1 MTRYIQLG
9 GLLILLSIPFIWN
22 LSFIEILKL
31 KTFDSLVPE
40 KQASGYFSILS
51 INEEDIEREGGY
63 PFSRQRLAEIHNELL
78 EKGAIGVGWVLSFP
92 QPDRFGGDAEFA
104 SALSGSPSVLAM
116 FENDNGSYPETTGT
130 VILGDDVGGILAS
143 GVIQNIGP
151 LKESSSQGI
160 AVARTDIDNLVRR
173 LPLLMRTPDG
183 WVPAYG
189 AEVLKILAG
198 ADTYVIK
205 TSENGIEEIRA
216 RGLPPVSVDSL
227 GRRWISYVDT
237 PETNLYE
244 MDVADKFV
252 FVGFTARGIMPQ
264 IAVPNNKLLEPHKI
278 QAALAESILIENSP
292 YIPNWA
298 LAAEVLIFFAGTIL
312 TIILINSFG
321 ITLGITLTSLLFAG
335 TGYLGLALIQRGLLV
350 DVTWALISQ
359 FIVASA
365 AFYLRFR
372 EQYKLRL
379 QIKKQFERYLDPR
392 QVKKLQKNPE
402 LLKLG
407 GEKRVATYLFTDVRG
422 FTSMSE
428 SLDPEK
434 VTYIMNKALTAQQ
447 KAVQK
452 HGGMVDKYIGDA
464 MFAIFN
470 APLDLV
476 NHANVAVDCALDII
490 KNMADLTSELESEG
504 LPAVAIGIGVNTGES
519 VIGNMGSESRFEFTA
534 IGDSVNVAARLESA
548 TKERGVD
555 LLIGEKTEVLCG
567 HPLQKLKPIKVKGKE
582 KALEIYTIGAQ

>member
-1 MTRYIQLG
+1 VTRYIQLG
-9 GLLILLSIPFIWN
+9 GLLILLSIPFVWN
-22 LSFIEILKL
+22 LSFIETLKL
-31 KTFDSLVPE
+31 KTFDSLVSE

-63 PFSRQRLAEIHNELL
+63 PFGRQRLAEIHNELL
-78 EKGAIGVGWVLSFP
+78 EKGAIGVGWVLAFP
-92 QPDRFGGDAEFA
+92 QPDRFGGDTEFA

-130 VILGDDVGGILAS
+130 VILGEDIGGILAS
-143 GVIQNIGP
+143 GVIQNIDP

-189 AEVLKILAG
+189 TEVLKILAG
-198 ADTYVIK
+198 ADTYVIR
-205 TSENGIEEIRA
+205 TSENGIEEVRV

-312 TIILINSFG
+312 TVVLINSLG
-321 ITLGITLTSLLFAG
+321 ITLGITLTGLLFTG
-335 TGYLGLALIQRGLLV
+335 VGYLGLALIQRGLLV
-350 DVTWALISQ
+350 DVTWALISE
-359 FIVASA
+359 FIIASA

-372 EQYKLRL
+372 EQYKLR
-379 QIKKQFERYLDPR
+379 QEIKKQFEHYLDPR

-407 GEKRVATYLFTDVRG
+407 GEKRLATYLFTDVRG

-428 SLDPEK
+428 SLDPAQ
-434 VTYIMNKALTAQQ
+434 VTYIMNRALTAQQ

-464 MFAIFN
+464 MMAIFN
-470 APLDLV
+470 APLDLDK
-476 NHANVAVDCALDII
+476 HAHVAIECSLDIL
-490 KNMADLTSELESEG
+490 KNMSELNIELAQRK
-504 LPAVAIGIGVNTGES
+504 LPPVAIGIGINTGEA
-519 VIGNMGSESRFEFTA
+519 VIGNMGSEMRFDYTA
-534 IGDSVNVAARLESA
+534 IGDAVNIAARLESA
-548 TKERGVD
+548 TKEVGED
-555 LLIGEKTEVLCG
+555 ILIGKDTKNYCSF
-567 HPLQKLKPIKVKGKE
+567 KLKLLEPIKVKGKE
-582 KALEIYTIGAQ
+582 KSLEIYTVEER